1 MFKTLC
7 YICVTE
13 LLQTVTYIAVCFLLF
28 SVCYE
33 LSFVSNQPRIYKVEK
48 YQTKNSFSM
57 CIKVCVVKS
66 LVRTLRTLLKFLSVL
81 KEEENQLPTI

>member
-1 MFKTLC
+1 
-7 YICVTE
+7 
-13 LLQTVTYIAVCFLLF
+13 
-28 SVCYE
+28 E

-66 LVRTLRTLLKFLSVL
+66 LVRTLRTLLKFLSVF
-81 KEEENQLPTI
+81 KRRRKPTTNYLGVLSNDSK